1 MEFKHYSVMLNECID
16 MLNIKENGIY
26 VDGTLGGAGHSFQ
39 IAKKLQNTGELIGI
53 DQDEDAIK
61 VSSQRLSEFDNVTIV
76 NSNFC
81 NFKEIM
87 QEFEISGVDG
97 ILLDLGV
104 SSYQL
109 DNGQRGFSYNIDAPL
124 DMRMNQNSD
133 FSAKDVVNNYSQ
145 EELTKILF
153 EYGEE
158 KYAKSISKKI
168 CEYREKKEIETT
180 FELVDIIKSGIGKY
194 DDKHPA
200 KRTFQAIRIEVNGEI
215 KILEQTIRD
224 MIDAL
229 NSKGRLAI
237 ITFHSL
243 EDRIV
248 KNVFNEYIGRCTC
261 PKDLPVCVC
270 GKKEVV
276 KVLTKKPI
284 LPSKEELEVNS
295 RSRSAKLR
303 VIEKI

>member
-16 MLNIKENGIY
+16 MLNIRHDCTY
-26 VDGTLGGAGHSFQ
+26 VDGTIGGAGHSFE
-39 IAKKLQNTGELIGI
+39 IAKKLENTGELIGI

-61 VSSQRLSEFDNVTIV
+61 ASSKKLSEFDNVTIV
-76 NSNFC
+76 RA
-81 NFKEIM
+81 NFKEIKEIL
-87 QEFEISGVDG
+87 QEFDISGVDG

-109 DNGQRGFSYNIDAPL
+109 DNGDRGFSYNIDAPL
-124 DMRMNQNSD
+124 DMRMNVENSK
-133 FSAKDVVNNYSQ
+133 SAKDVVNNYSQ

-158 KYAKSISKKI
+158 KYAKNIAKKI

-180 FELVDIIKSGIGKY
+180 FELVDIIKSSIGKY

-200 KRTFQAIRIEVNGEI
+200 KRTFQAIRIEVNDEI
-215 KILEQTIRD
+215 KILEKAIQD
-224 MIDAL
+224 MIDVL
-229 NSKGRLAI
+229 NPEGRLAI

-248 KNVFNEYIGRCTC
+248 KNVFNNNIGKCIC

-270 GKKEVV
+270 GKKENV
-276 KVLTKKPI
+276 KILTKKPI
-284 LPSKEELEVNS
+284 LPSKEELEENP